1 MEEERTYRFDASGLT
16 PDRVLGLSG
25 REILERI
32 RDGRLPH
39 AAMHATLGFRIE
51 SVAEGAVSFTAVPGR
66 FAMNPHGVVHGGWA
80 AALLDSVMGCAVLS
94 MLGKGQRYTTVELS
108 VRLVRPILPDMP
120 GVRAEAEVIHA
131 GRRLATAR
139 GRILGAKQR
148 TLAHGETSCLMLAD
162 SESQP

>member
-1 MEEERTYRFDASGLT
+1 MLEERCYRFDASGFAA
-16 PDRVLGLSG
+16 DRVAGLSG
-25 REILERI
+25 REVLERM
-32 RDGRLPH
+32 RDGQLPH

-51 SVAEGAVSFTAVPGR
+51 RVAAGAVSFTAVPGR

-94 MLGKGQRYTTVELS
+94 VLGSGQRYTTVELS

-120 GVRAEAEVIHA
+120 GLRAEAEVIHA

-139 GRILGAKQR
+139 GRILGPQER
-148 TLAHGETSCLMLAD
+148 TLAHGETSCMMLAD
-162 SESQP
+162 AEGER